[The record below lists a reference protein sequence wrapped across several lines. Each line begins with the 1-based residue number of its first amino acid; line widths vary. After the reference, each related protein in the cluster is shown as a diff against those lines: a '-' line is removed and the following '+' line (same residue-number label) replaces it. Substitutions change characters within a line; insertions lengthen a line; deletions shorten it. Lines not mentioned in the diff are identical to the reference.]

1 LNIKLNK
8 FNIINFPGGLI
19 DQAHH
24 VTNARKS
31 LEETLAL
38 QETVNF
44 VRSQIDERDT
54 LMLVTAD
61 HSHTFTVG
69 GYPVIQNRNL
79 FGEDLFDEISVQRIQ
94 HIFLSRFKFLTRRWQ
109 VFLCVEL
116 C

>member
-8 FNIINFPGGLI
+8 FNIVNFSGGLI

-24 VTNARKS
+24 ATIAKKS

-38 QETVNF
+38 HETVNF
-44 VRSQIDERDT
+44 VRSQIDESNT

-69 GYPVIQNRNL
+69 GYPVIQNSNRP
-79 FGEDLFDEISVQRIQ
+79 FAKFFFY
-94 HIFLSRFKFLTRRWQ
+94 IFS
-109 VFLCVEL
+109 
-116 C
+116 